1 MDAGN
6 IQDID
11 AREIMN
17 LCMTH
22 ILKSNV
28 FLVME
33 GIGKET
39 AIDLGK
45 GNENYLFGLR
55 FGKIGGL
62 LQHFISLREDNLE
75 L

>member
-1 MDAGN
+1 
-6 IQDID
+6 
-11 AREIMN
+11 
-17 LCMTH
+17 MTH